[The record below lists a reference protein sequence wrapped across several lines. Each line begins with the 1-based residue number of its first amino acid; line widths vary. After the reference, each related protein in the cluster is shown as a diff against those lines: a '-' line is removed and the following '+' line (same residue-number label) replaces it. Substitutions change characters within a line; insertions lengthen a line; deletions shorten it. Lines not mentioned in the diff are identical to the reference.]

1 MQNAVGGIKNTA
13 TAVRGGPPATGA
25 HVWAERYDRKS
36 DDIFALQDGKRA
48 LTSYWR
54 LPNRLYDD
62 ADELAQWARQALAAA
77 RQGAAVKPR
86 AGKRRF
92 NQPSN

>member
-48 LTSYWR
+48 LTS
-54 LPNRLYDD
+54 
-62 ADELAQWARQALAAA
+62 
-77 RQGAAVKPR
+77 
-86 AGKRRF
+86 
-92 NQPSN
+92 